1 MPTLLLF
8 FSGALAQFLVPGR
21 ASLFN
26 DDDTNIH
33 YHLYLLSVRIPFTLD
48 GGVRTPFAFCLRN
61 TTWHEAFKGW
71 SESLRKSWKPSNII
85 AASLQLVYLVVQE
98 SFNLSPLT
106 FYSG

>member
-1 MPTLLLF
+1 MDYAHFTPVC

-48 GGVRTPFAFCLRN
+48 GGVRTFSLPASVRVGITWLLQSKINREGVRYVD
-61 TTWHEAFKGW
+61 TTGGI
-71 SESLRKSWKPSNII
+71 RIVI
-85 AASLQLVYLVVQE
+85 AL
-98 SFNLSPLT
+98 
-106 FYSG
+106 